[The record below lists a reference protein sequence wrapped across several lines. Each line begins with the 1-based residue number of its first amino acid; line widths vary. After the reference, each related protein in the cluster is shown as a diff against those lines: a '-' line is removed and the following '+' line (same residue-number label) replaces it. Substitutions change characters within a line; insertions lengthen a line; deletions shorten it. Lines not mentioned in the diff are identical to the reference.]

1 MRRMSPPS
9 PRAASTDAAGLP
21 ASAGAATDPGAP
33 GGSGSVALSPA
44 LAASGTPAQPAQVD
58 RNADAPGWDELRAVQ
73 AVLAHGSLSGAARA
87 LASSQPTLGRHI
99 AALEQRWGVALFI
112 RSKTGLK
119 PTEAALALAPLADA
133 MAAQALA
140 MGRVAEGWRS
150 AQLHATV
157 RLTASDMMG
166 HAVLPP
172 LLARLQDEHPGI
184 RIELSL
190 SNRVQDLIGREVDV
204 AVRMHQPH
212 QPALLAQRVADR
224 PVGLF
229 AHRRYLAAHGV
240 PHTEADLLEHRLIG
254 HDREGPP
261 ALAPEHAAIWQRAR
275 FALRCADEAAQW
287 ALVRAGAGIGAG
299 HVALAAAQ
307 PDLQRV
313 LPQVELSLPVW
324 LCMHEDL
331 RHSAAHLA
339 VFRALADG
347 LRAPPPA

>member
-1 MRRMSPPS
+1 MASAPRRIASLPAARAPKGASAPAHPDAPTWPAAPATPPRSTLATSSPVVYG
-9 PRAASTDAAGLP
+9 TDAT
-21 ASAGAATDPGAP
+21 ASEP
-33 GGSGSVALSPA
+33 S
-44 LAASGTPAQPAQVD
+44 
-58 RNADAPGWDELRAVQ
+58 WDELRALH

-99 AALEQRWGVALFI
+99 AALEARWGVALFS

-140 MGRVAEGWRS
+140 TARVAEAWRS
-150 AQLHATV
+150 PQLQGTV

-172 LLARLQDEHPGI
+172 LLAQLQEEHPRI

-190 SNRVQDLIGREVDV
+190 SNRVQDLIGREVDL
-204 AVRMHQPH
+204 AVRMRQPQ

-224 PVGLF
+224 QVGLF

-240 PHTEADLLEHRLIG
+240 PQANADLLQHRLIG
-254 HDREGPP
+254 HDREGPQD
-261 ALAPEHAAIWQRAR
+261 LAPEHAAIWQRAR
-275 FALRCADEAAQW
+275 FALRCDAEPAQW
-287 ALVRAGAGIGAG
+287 ALVCAGAGIGAG
-299 HVALAAAQ
+299 HLALAADQ

-313 LPQVELSLPVW
+313 LPHVELSLPVW

-331 RHSAAHLA
+331 RHSVAHMA
-339 VFRALADG
+339 VFRALAEG
-347 LRAPPPA
+347 LRAPR

>member
-1 MRRMSPPS
+1 MCRMSPPS
-9 PRAASTDAAGLP
+9 PRAASTDATGLP

-99 AALEQRWGVALFI
+99 AALEQRWGVALFS

-150 AQLHATV
+150 PQLHATV
-157 RLTASDMMG
+157 RLTASDVMG

-172 LLARLQDEHPGI
+172 LLARLQGEHPGI

-229 AHRRYLAAHGV
+229 AHRRYLVAHGV

-261 ALAPEHAAIWQRAR
+261 ALAPEHAAIWQHAR
-275 FALRCADEAAQW
+275 FALRCDDEAAQW

-299 HVALAAAQ
+299 HVALAAEL

-339 VFRALADG
+339 VFRALAEG